1 MPLVNEVVIGLK
13 DKDKFNASEP
23 SGDAQ
28 FLDYVTH
35 PSLPVLIQ
43 LLFGVAPPPVPR
55 TDLVAVF
62 LTGVMGLNQPAG
74 VAPSEMLRLNTSIAP
89 VADAAQNRLGV
100 IGGDNAGFPNGRRPG
115 DDIVDIELR
124 VVEGI
129 LLAPNSINTAL
140 TDGAFAS
147 ATIAY
152 DPLGNITA
160 DSTYRLYRNSFPY
173 LTTPLSASPNPTHQ

>member
-89 VADAAQNRLGV
+89 VADGAQNRLGV

-152 DPLGNITA
+152 DPVGNITA